1 MPNFCEACFKKME
14 PADLYSR
21 LLPALDDN
29 DRQTG
34 ESTVGINYQGMGYVL
49 DSGYLQIIYPH
60 PHETLRVAKHP
71 EVSSPERL
79 GNKWG
84 PEERSK
90 YEKLGVR
97 AKIDFMG
104 KVTDEVA
111 SAKRS
116 HRQER
121 RQKKF
126 TQRLRALQKQI
137 R

>member
-1 MPNFCEACFKKME
+1 ME
-14 PADLYSR
+14 IADLYSR
-21 LLPALDDN
+21 FLPALDDN

-34 ESTVGINYQGMGYVL
+34 ESTVGVNYQGMGYVL
-49 DSGYLQIIYPH
+49 DSGYMQIIH
-60 PHETLRVAKHP
+60 PNETLRVAKHP

-90 YEKLGVR
+90 YENLGLR

-104 KVTDEVA
+104 KVTDEVG
-111 SAKRS
+111 SVKQSQR
-116 HRQER
+116 EKR